1 MRIGIIVRWVNP
13 NLEEMVQE
21 LSNRGAKVDLIYPDV
36 QTISLAN
43 WRVDHDL
50 YLLKSGTE
58 SALSMA
64 GALHVLGAAILNP
77 YPTTVLLRNKIIVTR
92 ALQAAGIPTPET
104 YIAPDPEGLAPF
116 LEDGPVIVKPYRGS
130 RGEGVQIVT
139 HPDELKGVPVDGPVL
154 AQRYHKPDPGEADRK
169 IYRIGEQI
177 FGVKRIWP
185 LRTYQD
191 KYGEPFVVSSELS
204 EIAMKCGEAF
214 GLGLYGLDV
223 VLSEGQHYVVDV
235 NKFGSFIGVPDAP
248 AKLADY
254 VLEVGEG
261 MVKGNTPLTVKEFG
275 PAYR

>member
-21 LSNRGAKVDLIYPDV
+21 LSLRGATVDLIYPDV
-36 QTISLAN
+36 QTTSLAD
-43 WRVDHDL
+43 WRVEHDL

-64 GALHVLGAAILNP
+64 GALHVQGAAILNP

-92 ALQAAGIPTPET
+92 TLQAAGIPTPET
-104 YIAPDPEGLAPF
+104 YIAPEPEGLLPF
-116 LEDGPVIVKPYRGS
+116 LEEGPLIVKPYRGS
-130 RGEGVQIVT
+130 RGEGVQIVLT
-139 HPDELKGVPVDGPVL
+139 PQELAAVPVDGPVL
-154 AQRYHKPDPGEADRK
+154 AQRYHQPDPGEADRK
-169 IYRIGEQI
+169 IYRIGDEI

-191 KYGEPFVVSSELS
+191 KYGEPFEVPSELS
-204 EIAMKCGEAF
+204 DIAARCGEAF

-223 VLSEGQHYVVDV
+223 VISKGQPYVVDV

-248 AKLADY
+248 SRLARY
-254 VLEVGEG
+254 VLQVGEG
-261 MVKGNTPLTVKEFG
+261 TTKGNAPLLVQGSG
-275 PAYR
+275 PAHG